1 MIRKLHTIAP
11 VYIIT
16 SYNIIIVYT
25 NRARLIINS
34 NLSFGYKSSCTISII
49 YNGLPF
55 AN

>member
-1 MIRKLHTIAP
+1 MVRKLHPIAP
-11 VYIIT
+11 VYIVT
-16 SYNIIIVYT
+16 SYNIIIIYT